1 MEVQVRTA
9 TVPDDIDFLTA
20 GKTYSCKI
28 NPNGSGNGGTI
39 VADNGETR
47 YIYIP
52 NCAHLNGEPWEIV
65 PEGSE

>member
-1 MEVQVRTA
+1 MEVQVRA
-9 TVPDDIDFLTA
+9 AIVPDKISCITA
-20 GKTYSCKI
+20 GKIYLCNI
-28 NPNGSGNGGTI
+28 NSSGNGGTI